1 MDLSAIVSE
10 CLRRHGALQA
20 RVAVA
25 LSGGIDSIVLL
36 DIAAKISPA
45 VEAIHVNHGIS
56 ANANAWA
63 DFCREQCKQRNVKLT
78 VAVVNIDRHAGTGLE
93 AAARQARY
101 DALKASAA
109 EFILIAQHADDQA
122 ETVLHQMLR
131 GTGLAGLAGM
141 GDTRTLREGQALL
154 RPLLAVARIDIEA
167 YAVAHQLKWVTD
179 ESNAD
184 ITYTRNFIRHQ
195 LVPVIAP
202 RFPHYVPSLTRIA
215 RHAYEA
221 HALNE
226 ALAKIDLRWNG
237 ADAFADTLDTLDA
250 TRQVNALYHWL
261 RWKKVEPPSH
271 AQLEEWAAQIFR
283 APPESKPHQAGGHG
297 FVIRRKKNQLFLNE

>member
-1 MDLSAIVSE
+1 MDLFAIVND
-10 CLRRHGALQA
+10 CLHRHDALEA
-20 RVAVA
+20 HVAVA
-25 LSGGIDSIVLL
+25 LSGGIDSMVLL

-45 VEAIHVNHGIS
+45 IEAIHINHGIS
-56 ANANAWA
+56 ANANVWA
-63 DFCREQCKQRNVKLT
+63 DFCREQCKKRNVALT
-78 VAVVNIDRHAGTGLE
+78 VSIVEVDRAAGVGLE
-93 AAARQARY
+93 AAARHARY
-101 DALKASAA
+101 EALKESAA
-109 EFILIAQHADDQA
+109 KFILTAQHADDQA

-141 GDTRTLREGQALL
+141 GDTRALREGQVLL

-167 YAVAHQLKWVTD
+167 YAAAHQLKWVTD

-184 ITYTRNFIRHQ
+184 IAYTRNFIRHQ
-195 LVPVIAP
+195 LTPIIAP

-221 HALNE
+221 HELNE

-237 ADAFADTLDTLDA
+237 TDAFADALDALNA

-261 RWKKVEPPSH
+261 RWQKVDPPSH
-271 AQLEEWAAQIFR
+271 AQLAQWAAQIFR
-283 APPESKPHQAGGHG
+283 AAPEGKPHQAGGHD
-297 FVIRRKKNQLFLNE
+297 FVIRRKKNRLFLD